1 MKDHTIA
8 IEQAMYL
15 VQGNGGYRLLARS
28 PGFVDDWLPL
38 AEQLCSGFGKR
49 PAGVACPACLF
60 AQPFGK
66 RQVAVVQVA
75 DQGSDH
81 AGRPAGLGFR
91 LLILAGSDYLKL
103 GGDPFLIA
111 DRFPAPWT
119 ARGELPTL
127 VGPAEW
133 PPRTVAQVQ
142 QILQR
147 AEDGP
152 NLLGGAQ
159 ILVDGGRLAFE
170 RPAPDTE
177 LIRGLWA
184 LLPTSTRCELWPAS
198 FAFSN
203 ALGFDAIMTPD
214 AGGEEFAGYIR
225 GEQAGDYPEGRY
237 ELNLQIAAEAG
248 DQRELDALLARRSRT
263 ETWRLGLILLI
274 LCAVLAGV
282 SNWLVSPPAPGNKAR
297 PPAPA
302 KSHPAK
308 DQGGSSPDK
317 ER

>member
-1 MKDHTIA
+1 MKDQTIA

-15 VQGNGGYRLLARS
+15 VQGNSGYRLLARS

-133 PPRTVAQVQ
+133 PPRTVA
-142 QILQR
+142 
-147 AEDGP
+147 
-152 NLLGGAQ
+152 
-159 ILVDGGRLAFE
+159 
-170 RPAPDTE
+170 
-177 LIRGLWA
+177 
-184 LLPTSTRCELWPAS
+184 
-198 FAFSN
+198 
-203 ALGFDAIMTPD
+203 
-214 AGGEEFAGYIR
+214 
-225 GEQAGDYPEGRY
+225 
-237 ELNLQIAAEAG
+237 
-248 DQRELDALLARRSRT
+248 
-263 ETWRLGLILLI
+263 
-274 LCAVLAGV
+274 
-282 SNWLVSPPAPGNKAR
+282 
-297 PPAPA
+297 
-302 KSHPAK
+302 
-308 DQGGSSPDK
+308 
-317 ER
+317 